1 MYRYAPQMMHHAS
14 GVDKE
19 TYLKRVQELDPI
31 IRYCKYNV
39 QRQVRI
45 IVLNANVF
53 IGAMHSSSSSSMT
66 HATVRTY
73 PFARVRA
80 PEGRGS
86 EYTNNVRGRKE

>member
-1 MYRYAPQMMHHAS
+1 MYGYAPQMMHHAS

-45 IVLNANVF
+45 IVLGANV
-53 IGAMHSSSSSSMT
+53 
-66 HATVRTY
+66 
-73 PFARVRA
+73 
-80 PEGRGS
+80 
-86 EYTNNVRGRKE
+86 

>member
-1 MYRYAPQMMHHAS
+1 MHHAQMYAFMHSRHIHTQCRQCSMLMYLASGDDMYRYAPQMMHHAS

-45 IVLNANVF
+45 IVLGANV
-53 IGAMHSSSSSSMT
+53 
-66 HATVRTY
+66 
-73 PFARVRA
+73 
-80 PEGRGS
+80 
-86 EYTNNVRGRKE
+86 